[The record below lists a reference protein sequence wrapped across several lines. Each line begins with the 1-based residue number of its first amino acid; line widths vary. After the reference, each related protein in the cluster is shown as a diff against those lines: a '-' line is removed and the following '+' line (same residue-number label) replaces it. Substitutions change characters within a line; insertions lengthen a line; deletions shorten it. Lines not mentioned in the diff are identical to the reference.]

1 MSIESS
7 FLIAAVILF
16 RIILK
21 KSPKKSRLFLWALVG
36 TRLLIPFSFKTSFS
50 AVPSQTENLSAVTSA
65 AVKTTAVPQS
75 PGFEGIAFRIWLVG
89 FLTMT
94 AYFILST
101 AFVYF
106 KVSDGVRFEKNI
118 FLSEKIDSPFAFGFI
133 KPRIFIPYGCD
144 EKTLGYVLNHEKE
157 HIKTFDCITRPLSF
171 MILCVHWFNP
181 FVWAAY
187 LMFDRDIELACDER
201 VLKKLEKKERLSY
214 AEALLNVGIKK
225 KNLAVAPVAFGE
237 FALKE
242 RIKSAAAYKKPSMWL
257 SAVSVALCLVFTL
270 LFMTERQPV
279 KQVNEVIEKN
289 TAVLKTPEQKTV
301 VKEIQKQSTE
311 QAAEKKSKQSKKTV
325 TEEETTKIVANQ
337 STENKM
343 NYNSEPV
350 TGHVSEQKTET
361 NKDTVPETVKQPEDF
376 DITVYYDKF
385 SFPQEATEP
394 ATKSPL
400 NSGNAQKLSQEE
412 IAEIEDDIND
422 FNFSD
427 ISGNTDDNNYDGP
440 VIHYYYTPGAEEADD
455 SIRNRIKNNLS
466 DNEGE

>member
-16 RIILK
+16 RIIFK
-21 KSPKKSRLFLWALVG
+21 KSPKKTRLFLWALVG

-50 AVPSQTENLSAVTSA
+50 AVPSQTENLSAVSSA

-171 MILCVHWFNP
+171 IILCVHWFNP

-242 RIKSAAAYKKPSMWL
+242 RIKSAANYKKPSMWL

-270 LFMTERQPV
+270 LFMTERQPANNF
-279 KQVNEVIEKN
+279 NEAK
-289 TAVLKTPEQKTV
+289 TAVKVESTKQKTV
-301 VKEIQKQSTE
+301 AKEIQKQSTE
-311 QAAEKKSKQSKKTV
+311 QAAGKKSKQSKKTV
-325 TEEETTKIVANQ
+325 TEEATKKFAKQ
-337 STENKM
+337 SNENKT
-343 NYNSEPV
+343 NYNSEAV
-350 TGHVSEQKTET
+350 TERISEQKTET
-361 NKDTVPETVKQPEDF
+361 NKGAVTEAVKQPEDF
-376 DITVYYDKF
+376 EITVSYDKF

-394 ATKSPL
+394 AAKSPL
-400 NSGNAQKLSQEE
+400 NSGNAKKLSQEE

-427 ISGNTDDNNYDGP
+427 ISDNTDDNNYDDP
-440 VIHYYYTPGAEEADD
+440 VAHYYTPGAEEADD
-455 SIRNRIKNNLS
+455 SIRNKIKNNIS
-466 DNEGE
+466 DNEGK